1 MQTLV
6 IFDFDGPLFDG
17 RSARNRALRLVHEE
31 VCEEFGAF
39 EIEIDQL
46 PLLTPDATLITTY
59 ARRQEILK
67 KLDHFDQRFREAI
80 KAEELT
86 QPFIEGTLATID
98 ELRKKGCKVAILSL
112 RPQAEL
118 KDLLRT
124 RRALRHFD
132 HVSGRDTPPAA
143 KPARESVLEICK
155 LTDAR
160 PEHAIFVGDTDID
173 LNTARAAG
181 VEYFHAGW
189 SKEPSS
195 RSVHDCDL
203 VLQRPG
209 ELAILVAGSQASPK
223 EIFDTQIAARAILEG
238 PFSFFAGAGVSVS
251 SGVGDWKNAY
261 KPMLESFF
269 PERLM
274 TGHSVPEL
282 LDLICAVDLAPE
294 QLFDAFKKVFDDVTP
309 QPSEYHF
316 SMVRSAC
323 STIWTTN
330 YDTLF
335 ERARDNARE
344 PMYTVTGNADMQD
357 RFGAD
362 RLIVKVN
369 GDFKSAKF
377 DPSSRNWNIVLT
389 EEQFDRS
396 EVERPEIWRYFE
408 DEYRSSSLVFV
419 GVSFGDPMLKRI
431 LSIASRRVMRTRR
444 KHFVLMKR
452 PRTHGELLI
461 FNRQSEVLRSRNL
474 FVLWFN
480 DYPDIADFVSQVCAM
495 SRRPAVGFSGI
506 THFAALDGREP
517 SATELASSQLA
528 GGKLSKSRIAELAA
542 EMGRQLADRG
552 YRVISGHG
560 LGVGVPAVQ
569 AAHDVDAARAKYV
582 IRKEGKTIVRR
593 GVPVA
598 YVAGGSDYSAAR
610 RKLIDS
616 SAVMIAMGGNSADE
630 TGVEPIKSGT
640 ADEVLQAIKA
650 QTPVLLFPQC
660 GGDVHT
666 CWETFLLRMNNGY
679 RDAAVRDH
687 TVELNQRIA
696 SLSPDALLDFAAGI
710 EFTNA
715 VDRLVTA
722 LIRSPSEDKFRA
734 SSLESKSLW

>member
-1 MQTLV
+1 MPTLV

-17 RSARNRALRLVHEE
+17 RSARNRALRQVHDE
-31 VCEEFGAF
+31 VCAEFGPF
-39 EIEIDQL
+39 DIEIDQL
-46 PLLTPDATLITTY
+46 PLLTPDATLISTY
-59 ARRQEILK
+59 AQRQDILK
-67 KLDHFDQRFREAI
+67 RLDHFDQRFREAI

-98 ELRKKGCKVAILSL
+98 ELRKKGCKIAILSL
-112 RPQAEL
+112 RPEAEL
-118 KDLLRT
+118 KALLRT
-124 RRALRHFD
+124 LRAPRRFD
-132 HVSGRDTPPAA
+132 YVSGRDTPPAA
-143 KPARESVLEICK
+143 KPARESVLEICG
-155 LTDAR
+155 AAGAS
-160 PEHAIFVGDTDID
+160 PERTIFVGDTDID

-195 RSVHDCDL
+195 RSVPDCNL

-209 ELAILVAGSQASPK
+209 ELVILVAGSQASPR
-223 EIFDTQIAARAILEG
+223 EMFDTQSAARAILEG
-238 PFSFFAGAGVSVS
+238 PFSFFAGAGVSVA

-261 KPMLESFF
+261 KPVLGRFF

-274 TGHSVPEL
+274 TGYSLPEL
-282 LDLICAVDLAPE
+282 LDLICAVDMAPE
-294 QLFDAFKKVFDDVTP
+294 QLFDAFKKAFNDVTP

-344 PMYTVTGNADMQD
+344 SMYTVTSNADMQD
-357 RFGAD
+357 SFGAG

-369 GDFKSAKF
+369 GDFNSAKF
-377 DPSSRNWNIVLT
+377 DPHSRNWNIVLT

-408 DEYRSSSLVFV
+408 DEYRSSSLIFV

-474 FVLWFN
+474 FVLGFD

-506 THFAALDGREP
+506 THFAAPDGREP
-517 SATELASSQLA
+517 SAADLASNPLP
-528 GGKLSKSRIAELAA
+528 GGQLSKSRTAVLAA
-542 EMGRQLADRG
+542 DMGRLLAERG

-560 LGVGVPAVQ
+560 LGVGVAAVQ
-569 AAHDVDAARAKYV
+569 AAHDIDASRAKFV

-593 GVPVA
+593 GVSVA
-598 YVAGGSDYSAAR
+598 YVEGASNYSAAR
-610 RKLIDS
+610 RKLVGS
-616 SAVMIAMGGNSADE
+616 SAIMIAMGGNSVDE
-630 TGVEPIKSGT
+630 KGVEPIASGT
-640 ADEVLQAIKA
+640 ADEVLQAIEA

-660 GGDVHT
+660 GGDVYA
-666 CWETFLLRMNNGY
+666 CRETFLQRMKDGY
-679 RDAAVRDH
+679 RDAAVRDN
-687 TVELNQRIA
+687 TIRLNQQIA
-696 SLSPDALLDFAAGI
+696 GLSSDDLIDFVGI
-710 EFTNA
+710 DFTNA
-715 VDRLVTA
+715 VDRLITA
-722 LIRSPSEDKFRA
+722 LIRSRSEDKFRA
-734 SSLESKSLW
+734 SSLESASLW